1 MVFPESCG
9 SLACPSL
16 SHRGASEVTFATQA
30 LRGSELLSLV
40 SLIIQTHVV
49 SRVQWNLGPG
59 IRDQTFRK
67 YDHRKVWKYYALQWN
82 SYYLPFLWKIMKND
96 HHLQPP
102 GAFIPSILAT
112 FIFTKALAWS
122 PWWCQSSGTGASVLQ
137 RFNAFSWN
145 IANWVAS
152 LRQFKLF
159 RHGGEWEENT
169 KRRVEL
175 LAGTVFQQTPVVS
188 ELEILVFACSHVER
202 AFQQYVCF
210 TVSMMGNP
218 WDPLW
223 HWCR

>member
-1 MVFPESCG
+1 MLSPGCSDIWGLASEIRLSENMIIEKYENVRHFNETHLTYPSCG
-9 SLACPSL
+9 
-16 SHRGASEVTFATQA
+16 
-30 LRGSELLSLV
+30 
-40 SLIIQTHVV
+40 
-49 SRVQWNLGPG
+49 
-59 IRDQTFRK
+59 
-67 YDHRKVWKYYALQWN
+67 
-82 SYYLPFLWKIMKND
+82 KIMKND